1 MKTSIDLLRMQNS
14 GPGGLVRH
22 IQGQGVNK
30 AVPLAVWEH
39 LFMFFT
45 TVF

>member
-22 IQGQGVNK
+22 IQGQQGVNK
-30 AVPLAVWEH
+30 AVPLAV
-39 LFMFFT
+39 
-45 TVF
+45 